1 MNRRFTRLLAFVA
14 VVAMLAAVAVAASS
28 YSVVDMSNRSTQNA
42 DAVGVVLVKAGEVSG
57 ALPATATVTVSRVY
71 GSVTT
76 AVFTVACTAG
86 KGATTAIA
94 NSYLVKGDKLI
105 RSGTTNNPYV
115 RLIVEG
121 E

>member
-1 MNRRFTRLLAFVA
+1 MKPSKLAFLAAVA
-14 VVAMLAAVAVAASS
+14 VLAMVAAVAVAASS
-28 YSVVDMSNRSTQNA
+28 YSVVDMSTRSTQNA
-42 DAVGVVLVKAGEVSG
+42 DSVGVVKILSGEVSG

-76 AVFTVACTAG
+76 AVFVVACTAG
-86 KGATTAIA
+86 KGATTAVA
-94 NSYLVKGDKLI
+94 NSYLVRGDKLV
-105 RSGTTNNPYV
+105 RSGTSNNPSV